1 MFVREQA
8 TQTMR
13 VQSSKHSYFGIT
25 GQSLLK
31 FLSSLMLPLM
41 LGIFTIVITFQQQKV
56 ARQQRLE
63 DKNESRLQREQ
74 DWNIAQLAQAA
85 QNKATSDRYRDEVLV
100 AYIKEI
106 GDLLRENNGSL
117 TQTALTHTLARVKTL
132 NTIRQL
138 DGPRQIHAKH
148 DLLFVSMMDQ
158 NLELLCR
165 RDRVS
170 LTITCWFY

>member
-1 MFVREQA
+1 M
-8 TQTMR
+8 
-13 VQSSKHSYFGIT
+13 
-25 GQSLLK
+25 
-31 FLSSLMLPLM
+31 
-41 LGIFTIVITFQQQKV
+41 
-56 ARQQRLE
+56 
-63 DKNESRLQREQ
+63 
-74 DWNIAQLAQAA
+74 AQAA